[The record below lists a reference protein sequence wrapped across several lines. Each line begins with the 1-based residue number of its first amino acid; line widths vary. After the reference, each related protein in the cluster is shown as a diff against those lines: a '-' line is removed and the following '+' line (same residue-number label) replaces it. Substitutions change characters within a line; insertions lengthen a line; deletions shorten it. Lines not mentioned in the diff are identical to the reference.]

1 MKRLRAA
8 LVASMTAMLSAVV
21 VLPATATSAGPAAD
35 ASRAAPSVTAPASLR
50 LMPLGN
56 SITWGV
62 GSPSGNSYRG
72 FLWTKLAAQGHALDF
87 VGSGRNG
94 PMSDPDNEGHSGWRI
109 DQIASIADSVLAQYR
124 PNVITLEI
132 GTNDLNGNYQVPTA
146 PDRMSALIDQL
157 VRDAP
162 DATVLVG
169 TVIISTSS
177 TEEPSRPEFN
187 QKLAQIVQSKAAAG
201 KHVRLVDLS
210 ALTAADLSDAL
221 HPNDNGFS
229 KMADAFDSGVQAA
242 DAAGWIATPVPLGS
256 PVRSG
261 IDGKCL
267 DVNGGSSANGTAA
280 QIWTCNG
287 SAAQAWS
294 AGSGGTLRALGK
306 CLDATGGGTAN
317 GTKAVTWD
325 CNGGGN
331 QIWQVY
337 NGGYRNPAS
346 GRCLDDPAASTSD
359 GTQVVLWDCNGGP
372 NQRWSA
378 NGTPLE
384 IWDRTAGGN
393 HDGSPTTVATASRS
407 RPVPR

>member
-1 MKRLRAA
+1 MKRLSAA
-8 LVASMTAMLSAVV
+8 LVVSMTALLSAGV
-21 VLPATATSAGPAAD
+21 VLPAGAAAPPAAD
-35 ASRAAPSVTAPASLR
+35 GALRASSAAAPASLR
-50 LMPLGN
+50 LMPLGD

-72 FLWTKLAAQGHALDF
+72 FLWNKLAAQGHALDF

-146 PDRMSALIDQL
+146 PDRMSALIDQI

-169 TVIISTSS
+169 TVIVSTSS
-177 TEEPSRPEFN
+177 TEEQSRPAFN
-187 QKLAQIVQSKAAAG
+187 QKVAQIVQSKAAAG
-201 KHVRLVDLS
+201 KHVRLVDMS

-229 KMADAFDSGVQAA
+229 KMADAFYAGVQAA
-242 DAAGWIATPVPLGS
+242 DAAGWIAPPLPVGG

-267 DVNGGSSANGTAA
+267 DVNGGSSVNGTAA

-287 SAAQAWS
+287 TNAQVWS
-294 AGSGGTLRALGK
+294 ARSDGTLRALGK
-306 CLDATGGGTAN
+306 CLDAEGGGTAN
-317 GTKAVTWD
+317 GTKTVIWD
-325 CNGGGN
+325 CNGAAN
-331 QIWQVY
+331 QVWKAY

-346 GRCLDDPAASTSD
+346 GRCLDDPASSTSD
-359 GTQVVLWDCNGGP
+359 GTQLVLWDCNGGP
-372 NQRWSA
+372 NQRW
-378 NGTPLE
+378 
-384 IWDRTAGGN
+384 
-393 HDGSPTTVATASRS
+393 TTL
-407 RPVPR
+407 PVTT